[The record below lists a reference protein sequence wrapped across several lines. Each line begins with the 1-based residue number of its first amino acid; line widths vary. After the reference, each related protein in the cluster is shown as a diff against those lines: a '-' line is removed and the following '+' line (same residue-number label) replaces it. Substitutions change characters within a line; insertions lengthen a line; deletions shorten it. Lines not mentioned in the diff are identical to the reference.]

1 MQCTDTF
8 ATVYRNSGTV
18 SVLKILGSKTRRT
31 DKDKRDFPKDG
42 AREKQLIQQLQLD
55 LKILFWEIEGLQWA
69 KLLHIPFCRNDL
81 NLIMKIHCEPAP
93 FRDTAGGKSYTAT
106 QVNPLGMQVK

>member
-1 MQCTDTF
+1 MQCTDIF
-8 ATVYRNSGTV
+8 ATVYRNSRPV
-18 SVLKILGSKTRRT
+18 SVVKILGSKRRT

-42 AREKQLIQQLQLD
+42 IRGKQLFQQLQLD
-55 LKILFWEIEGLQWA
+55 LKILFTEIEVLQRT

-81 NLIMKIHCEPAP
+81 NLLMKIHCEPAP
-93 FRDTAGGKSYTAT
+93 FKDTAEGKSYPAT